1 MRYLVFIYVLL
12 IICTSCNDRN
22 SLLSVEE
29 MNDDINYYFS
39 LLRTIHPDL
48 YQEYDSVFFD
58 DLELKI
64 KKNCS
69 IPLSFSEFE
78 IQLFKMHKFLD
89 SHTGLH
95 ELNIPSSI
103 DKYHFPKVLFMS
115 DSIILLNHDTLI
127 SIDGIPAS
135 LLALEVDSMV
145 STMYLPEI
153 ANNLKNRYMNILLG
167 SKPSSFSAYGCS
179 LLGKYGVYDSVI
191 DVDTASLIH
200 PLLMPYDSLFIGD
213 SIAVFQYNSSMLLTG
228 DQRNKFQLF
237 LDSFFRKLNA
247 SQINELLIDVSTN
260 KGGSDL
266 ANELV
271 FSYLSRD
278 SCMIVMKRVA
288 KAEGIKK
295 IMKSEFY
302 NKRFDSKLELI
313 KGNGFLMD
321 TIYVSPQKNKFFEG
335 DVCIIMGNNTFS
347 AAATFCYMAKVCNMA
362 VLIGDI
368 SGQYFPFCGSCIWD
382 ILPNSKIKIQIP
394 IIKDYYANINCF
406 ENGFLE
412 PDIRYPLT
420 PKLDVENYKQIVI
433 EMRRNKENE

>member
-1 MRYLVFIYVLL
+1 M
-12 IICTSCNDRN
+12 ICTSCNDRN
-22 SLLSVEE
+22 SLLSVKE
-29 MNDDINYYFS
+29 MNDDIIYYFS

-58 DLELKI
+58 DLESKI

-69 IPLSFSEFE
+69 VPLSFSEFE

-89 SHTGLH
+89 SHTGVH
-95 ELNIPSSI
+95 EFNIPSSI

-153 ANNLKNRYMNILLG
+153 ANNRKNMYMNLLLG
-167 SKPSSFSAYGCS
+167 GKPSSFSAYRCA
-179 LLGKYGVYDSVI
+179 LLNKCGVYDSIV
-191 DVDTASLIH
+191 DVDTTSLVH
-200 PLLMPYDSLFIGD
+200 PCLIPYDSLFIGD

-247 SQINELLIDVSTN
+247 SQIDKLLIDVSNN
-260 KGGSDL
+260 KGGSGL

-278 SCMIVMKRVA
+278 SCMIVVKRVG
-288 KAEGIKK
+288 KAGGIKK
-295 IMKSEFY
+295 IMESEFY
-302 NKRFDSKLELI
+302 NKQFDSKLEPI
-313 KGNGFLMD
+313 KRNGFLID
-321 TIYVSPQKNKFFEG
+321 TIYVSHHKNKFFDG
-335 DVCIIMGNNTFS
+335 DVIVIMGNSTFS
-347 AAATFCYMAKVCNMA
+347 AAAIFCYMAKVCNMA

-394 IIKDYYANINCF
+394 IIKDYYGNVNCF

-420 PKLDVENYKQIVI
+420 PKLDVEDYKQVVV